1 MTELFLCQQMLK
13 LQLQMD
19 QSHQSQSRFRST
31 GLSTSMTPTD
41 RPFLDAILKLDIL
54 FLGYLLERDL
64 EMLSPGLHLCIF
76 LDFLSLAPSWV
87 LLLQRSQNYSR
98 ILRVT
103 DIIFKKPCVSSRQ
116 ASSIWSQRLKSIFQG
131 YASNSYMDRSLCKFK
146 LIIGRNPR
154 SPKKITK
161 PDVLNLIS

>member
-1 MTELFLCQQMLK
+1 
-13 LQLQMD
+13 
-19 QSHQSQSRFRST
+19 
-31 GLSTSMTPTD
+31 
-41 RPFLDAILKLDIL
+41 
-54 FLGYLLERDL
+54 
-64 EMLSPGLHLCIF
+64 MLSPGLHLCIF

>member
-1 MTELFLCQQMLK
+1 MTELFFCQQMLN

-19 QSHQSQSRFRST
+19 QSHQSQSQFRST
-31 GLSTSMTPTD
+31 GLSTSMKPTD

-76 LDFLSLAPSWV
+76 LDFLSLALSWV
-87 LLLQRSQNYSR
+87 LLLQRSQNYSG

-103 DIIFKKPCVSSRQ
+103 DIILKKACVSSRQ
-116 ASSIWSQRLKSIFQG
+116 ASSIWSQRFKSIFQG
-131 YASNSYMDRSLCKFK
+131 YASNSYMNLFLCKFK
-146 LIIGRNPR
+146 LVIGRNPR
-154 SPKKITK
+154 SPKKISK

>member
-19 QSHQSQSRFRST
+19 QSHQSQSQFRST
-31 GLSTSMTPTD
+31 GLTTSMKPTD
-41 RPFLDAILKLDIL
+41 MPFLVAILKLDIL

-64 EMLSPGLHLCIF
+64 EMLSPGLHLCTF

-103 DIIFKKPCVSSRQ
+103 DIIFKNHVHQTDRPPQYGHKDWNPSFKDMQATATWIFPC
-116 ASSIWSQRLKSIFQG
+116 AN
-131 YASNSYMDRSLCKFK
+131 SN
-146 LIIGRNPR
+146 
-154 SPKKITK
+154 
-161 PDVLNLIS
+161 